1 MFCGGGCWGDLKK
14 DFINCGKDLVARILF
29 LFILLI
35 TLARDRDTLVSF
47 KQKNDNIFAFKK
59 ELWAAITMISRG
71 PRQVWQEELKGW
83 CFLQR
88 SRFL

>member
-1 MFCGGGCWGDLKK
+1 MAK
-14 DFINCGKDLVARILF
+14 ILV

-59 ELWAAITMISRG
+59 EPLAAITMIFRG

-83 CFLQR
+83 SFLQR
-88 SRFL
+88 SRGL